1 MVKHGLRTRGL
12 CGQRAKGRNVIVAL
26 DQRRHRSAPR
36 DRSPVE
42 RPYRFRD
49 GRTVGVDQE
58 PPIFVVTVFGETGKM
73 DLPGPM
79 EREGVDIG
87 HMLETVVNGSDVH
100 IVDIE
105 QEPASSA
112 LRDLA
117 QKCADRE
124 VRLAQL
130 ADLDDEAV
138 IEQLIPVRGIGRWT
152 AEMFLIFGLGR
163 LDVMPVA
170 DYGLRAGMK
179 REHSL
184 AELPNR
190 QTLLELTEAWRPY
203 RSIGTWYIW
212 RSFGAVP
219 QSK

>member
-1 MVKHGLRTRGL
+1 MNPVY
-12 CGQRAKGRNVIVAL
+12 AKA
-26 DQRRHRSAPR
+26 RRHLSRRDVRLRRLIAKIGPCTLQPMPDHFALLVRSIISQQISTKAAVAIHGRLVEQIGNPIRPR
-36 DRSPVE
+36 AILKATDEELRAAGLS
-42 RPYRFRD
+42 R
-49 GRTVGVDQE
+49 
-58 PPIFVVTVFGETGKM
+58 GKQ
-73 DLPGPM
+73 L
-79 EREGVDIG
+79 
-87 HMLETVVNGSDVH
+87 S
-100 IVDIE
+100 
-105 QEPASSA
+105 